1 MKTVITATKTELIE
15 AMHAY
20 HLDFLN
26 NPKDFEEVTHSKED
40 AVEKVEMLIKYLVDL
55 RK

>member
-1 MKTVITATKTELIE
+1 METVITATKSELIE

-20 HLDFLN
+20 HLDFIN
-26 NPKDFEEVTHSKED
+26 NPEKFEEVTDAKED
-40 AVEKVEMLIKYLVDL
+40 AEEKVEMLIKYLVDL